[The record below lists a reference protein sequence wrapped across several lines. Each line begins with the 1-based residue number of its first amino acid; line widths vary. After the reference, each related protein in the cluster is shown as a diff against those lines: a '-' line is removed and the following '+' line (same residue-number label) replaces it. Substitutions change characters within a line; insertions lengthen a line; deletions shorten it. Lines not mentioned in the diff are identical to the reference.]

1 MPDHIVTIVTMVIGT
16 LLAIIGYLINDKLSG
31 IKEALKDLKVEI
43 SKLNEL
49 YHDHEIRLQK
59 LEEK

>member
-1 MPDHIVTIVTMVIGT
+1 MPDHIITIVIGT

-31 IKEALKDLKVEI
+31 IKDALKDLKEEI

-49 YHDHEIRLQK
+49 YHDHEVRIQK
-59 LEEK
+59 LEDN

>member
-1 MPDHIVTIVTMVIGT
+1 MPDNMITILIGA

-31 IKEALKDLKVEI
+31 IKDALKDLKDEI

-49 YHDHEIRLQK
+49 YHDHEIRIQK
-59 LEEK
+59 LEETK

>member
-1 MPDHIVTIVTMVIGT
+1 MPDNMVTIIIGT

-31 IKEALKDLKVEI
+31 IKEALKDLKDEM
-43 SKLNEL
+43 SKLNDM

-59 LEEK
+59 LEDDI

>member
-1 MPDHIVTIVTMVIGT
+1 MQDHIVTIVIGT

-31 IKEALKDLKVEI
+31 IKDALKDLKEEI

-49 YHDHEIRLQK
+49 YHDHEVRIQK
-59 LEEK
+59 LEDQ

>member
-1 MPDHIVTIVTMVIGT
+1 MPDHIVTIVIGT

-31 IKEALKDLKVEI
+31 IKDALRDLKEEI
-43 SKLNEL
+43 SKLNEM

-59 LEEK
+59 LEDNI